1 MPEIFLTKHADFCF
15 GVKNALEIAQNAAK
29 DGEVYTYGTLIHNE
43 KVVKEL
49 EKKGVKS
56 SDDLDFILK
65 QKRVVIRAHG
75 VAKSAEELIKQ
86 NVP

>member
-49 EKKGVKS
+49 EKKGVK
-56 SDDLDFILK
+56 
-65 QKRVVIRAHG
+65 
-75 VAKSAEELIKQ
+75 
-86 NVP
+86 